1 MQTKRNKKQKHSK
14 KTRKIKPMNCNPI
27 TKGKTSVG
35 ISCLTDDVL
44 YELKDSFNKS
54 HRKKT
59 IKSKKPKQIWK
70 DLKNKLKTCDK
81 EDCWLDSITDTQVRN
96 KLDKNSFA
104 PDRPTAWAKNPD
116 KWLSNFDIAAVLK
129 QYEKSHKNFR
139 VIGPTPIDF
148 DTRPVEQDGTCVW
161 EELCTFNLKSFL
173 DKGKTKIG
181 IVFNLDNHKQN
192 GSHWVSLF
200 LDLEDQ
206 FIFYMDS
213 NGESIPDEI
222 KVLVTRITEQGLKL
236 ATPMHIHFYENC
248 PMEHQYENNECGMY
262 SLYFIITMLT
272 NKTEKTIFKNYTEK
286 IDFFKNKRIPD
297 KYMHR
302 YRKKYFNS

>member
-1 MQTKRNKKQKHSK
+1 MSTKRKKQKTT
-14 KTRKIKPMNCNPI
+14 KTRKLKPMNCNPI

-44 YELKDSFNKS
+44 YKLKDSFNTQ
-54 HRKKT
+54 HRKNT
-59 IKSKKPKQIWK
+59 IKSTSPKKVW
-70 DLKNKLKTCDK
+70 DELKNKLKTCDK
-81 EDCWLDSITDTQVRN
+81 EDCWLESITDTQVKN
-96 KLDKNSFA
+96 KLIKESFA
-104 PDRPTAWAKNPD
+104 PKHPESWKKHPD

-139 VIGPTPIDF
+139 IIGPTPIDF
-148 DTRPVEQDGTCVW
+148 DTRPPEHDGTRVW
-161 EELCTFNLKSFL
+161 EELCTFDLKSYV
-173 DKGKTKIG
+173 DTGKTKIG

-222 KVLVTRITEQGLKL
+222 KSLVTRITDQGLL
-236 ATPMHIHFYENC
+236 LENPLHIHFYENC
-248 PMEHQYENNECGMY
+248 PMEHQYQNNECGMY
-262 SLYFIITMLT
+262 SLFFIVTMLT
-272 NKTEKTIFKNYTEK
+272 NKTEKKKFKSYTEK

-297 KYMHR
+297 KHMHG